1 MRFPPPGQKGAA
13 AARMSTS
20 DESPAPRP
28 RAFLRIGV
36 TGHRPGP
43 KLSAEQA
50 DAVRRAVDRILAD
63 IAQLTR
69 AVVERDSWAFA
80 SRRPEISVVSPLA
93 EGADRIV
100 AEAGLAAQFGLSA
113 ILPFGRADFRTDFES
128 EASRQAFDLL
138 LSKSEAVF
146 ELDGKREAAARA
158 YEAAG
163 LLMLANADLVIAI
176 WDQMP
181 ADGVGGTALIVE
193 QAMAADV
200 PVILI
205 DPRVPDEPAILWRAD
220 SALPTAREG
229 IETIPRRPLGDTL
242 STVVDIIVGPPR
254 DPHERRPLEELFK
267 EKARRW
273 NIALSY
279 PLMLFLLG
287 VRAMRWSDLHAPPQ
301 QQDSAVRWRHYLQ
314 GHLDDVAL
322 RPIDT
327 DMLYRAYSFVDHLS
341 TRYAQIYRSAYVF
354 NYLAGAAAV
363 LLASIGLIYPSP
375 DPIAALNFK
384 AVMVA
389 VEIGLIASIL
399 LTLNLGTRRQW
410 HRRWLQYR
418 RLAET
423 LRQLR
428 MLAPTAAA
436 ARLDRPSDRA
446 GRAYGWVSWYARAV
460 EREIP
465 LPNVVVSEAY
475 LTAVR
480 DAVSQSELKSQVS
493 WNAHNAE
500 AMEKAGHRLH
510 IAGTLLFWAT
520 LAICVNF
527 LAIYFIDIEEA
538 ETLRELTVFLTA
550 LFPAIGAAL
559 SAIRSQADFE
569 TVARRSHET
578 ARDLD
583 ELDQALAREP
593 PEFARLTDRIE
604 KAVDVMMA
612 DNAEWHVLFR
622 TRPLSLPA

>member
-1 MRFPPPGQKGAA
+1 
-13 AARMSTS
+13 MSNT
-20 DESPAPRP
+20 DEAPAPRP

-43 KLSAEQA
+43 KLAEAQA
-50 DAVRRAVDRILAD
+50 AAARRAVDRILGEIED
-63 IAQLTR
+63 ITR
-69 AVVERDSWAFA
+69 AVVERDAWAFS
-80 SRRPEISVVSPLA
+80 SRRPELQIISPLA

-100 AEAGLAAQFGLSA
+100 AESGLAAGFGLNA
-113 ILPFGRADFRTDFES
+113 VLPFARAEYRNDFES
-128 EASRQAFDLL
+128 GAARAEFDGLL
-138 LSKSEAVF
+138 AKAGAVM
-146 ELDGKREAAARA
+146 ELDGKRDAEARA

-163 LLMLANADLVIAI
+163 LLMLANADIVLAI

-181 ADGVGGTALIVE
+181 ADGIGGTAIIVE
-193 QAMAADV
+193 RAMAEDV

-205 DPRVPDEPAILWRAD
+205 DPRNPDEPAILWRAD
-220 SALPTAREG
+220 SALPTARES
-229 IETIPRRPLGDTL
+229 IESVPRRQLGNTLPAVIDILVAPPKDSHELGPL
-242 STVVDIIVGPPR
+242 R
-254 DPHERRPLEELFK
+254 ELLR
-267 EKARRW
+267 ETEHRW
-273 NIALSY
+273 NIAVSY

-287 VRAMRWSDLHAPPQ
+287 VRRMRWGDVHTPRQ
-301 QQDSAVRWRHYLQ
+301 VQDSGVRWRHYLQ
-314 GHLDDVAL
+314 GHLDEASL
-322 RPIDT
+322 RPTDT
-327 DMLYRAYSFVDHLS
+327 DTLFHAYSFVDHLS

-354 NYLAGAAAV
+354 NYIAGAAAV
-363 LLASIGLIYPSP
+363 LLASIGLIYPTP
-375 DPIAALNFK
+375 DPISALNFK

-389 VEIGLIASIL
+389 IEIGLITSIL
-399 LTLNLGTRRQW
+399 VTLHLGTTRQW

-423 LRQLR
+423 LRHLR
-428 MLAPTAAA
+428 MLAPTGAA

-465 LPNVVVSEAY
+465 VPNVVVTDVY
-475 LTAVR
+475 LEAVR
-480 DAVSQSELKSQVS
+480 DAVSQAELKSQVS

-500 AMEKAGHRLH
+500 AMEKAGERLH
-510 IAGTLLFWAT
+510 HAGTMLFWAT
-520 LAICVNF
+520 LAICVIF
-527 LAIYFIDIEEA
+527 LLLYFIDTELA

-578 ARDLD
+578 SRDLD
-583 ELDQALAREP
+583 ELDQALEREP

>member
-1 MRFPPPGQKGAA
+1 MNTPDQA
-13 AARMSTS
+13 
-20 DESPAPRP
+20 PAPRP
-28 RAFLRIGV
+28 EAYLRLGV

-43 KLSAEQA
+43 KLSPEEAA
-50 DAVRRAVDRILAD
+50 AVARTVDRILAE
-63 IAQLTR
+63 IASATR
-69 AVVERDSWAFA
+69 AVVERDAWAFS
-80 SRRPEISVVSPLA
+80 SRRPNISVASALA

-100 AEAGLAAQFGLSA
+100 AESGLAAGYGLSV
-113 ILPFGRADFRTDFES
+113 ILPFARAEYRSDFAS
-128 EASRQAFDLL
+128 EASRLEYDSLL
-138 LSKSEAVF
+138 AKAGAVF
-146 ELDGKREAAARA
+146 ELDGRREAADRA

-163 LLMLANADLVIAI
+163 LLMLANADIVIAI

-181 ADGVGGTALIVE
+181 AEGIGGTALIVE
-193 QAMAADV
+193 QAMTADV

-205 DPRVPDEPAILWRAD
+205 DPRHPDEPALLWRAD
-220 SALPTAREG
+220 SALPTARES
-229 IETIPRRPLGDTL
+229 IETVTRRPLGETL
-242 STVVDIIVGPPR
+242 PAVIDIVVGPPK
-254 DPHERRPLEELFK
+254 DPHERGPLQELLK
-267 EKARRW
+267 EQEHRW
-273 NIALSY
+273 NIALAY
-279 PLMLFLLG
+279 PLLLFALG
-287 VRAMRWSDLHAPPQ
+287 VRRMRWSDVHAPSQ
-301 QQDSAVRWRHYLQ
+301 QQDSGLRWRQYLQ
-314 GHLDDVAL
+314 GHLDDASL
-322 RPIDT
+322 RPTDT
-327 DMLYRAYSFVDHLS
+327 DMLYRAYAFVDHLS
-341 TRYAQIYRSAYVF
+341 IRYAQIYRSAYVF

-375 DPIAALNFK
+375 DIMAALNFK
-384 AVMVA
+384 AVMVGI
-389 VEIGLIASIL
+389 EIALIGSIL
-399 LTLNLGTRRQW
+399 VTLNLGTRRQW

-465 LPNVVVSEAY
+465 VPNVAVSEAY
-475 LTAVR
+475 LAAVR
-480 DAVSQSELKSQVS
+480 DAVSHAELKSQVS
-493 WNAHNAE
+493 WNEHNSE
-500 AMEKAGHRLH
+500 AMEQAGHRLH
-510 IAGTLLFWAT
+510 VAGTLLFWAT
-520 LAICVNF
+520 LAICIVF
-527 LAIYFIDIEEA
+527 LAMYFVDIEEA

-583 ELDQALAREP
+583 ELDQALEREP
-593 PEFARLTDRIE
+593 PEFARLTDRVE

>member
-1 MRFPPPGQKGAA
+1 MRFPQQGQTIAS
-13 AARMSTS
+13 MSLE

-36 TGHRPGP
+36 TGHRPGA
-43 KLSAEQA
+43 KLSPEQA
-50 DAVRRAVDRILAD
+50 VAVRAAIDHILGE
-63 IAQLTR
+63 IARLTR
-69 AVVERDSWAFA
+69 EVAERDAWAFS
-80 SRRPEISVVSPLA
+80 SRRPELSITSPLA
-93 EGADRIV
+93 EGADRLV
-100 AEAGLAAQFGLSA
+100 AESGLAAGFSLSA
-113 ILPFGRADFRTDFES
+113 VLPFARAEYRNDFQSAEARTEFD
-128 EASRQAFDLL
+128 DLL
-138 LSKSEAVF
+138 AKASAVF
-146 ELDGKREAAARA
+146 ELDGKREAESRA

-163 LLMLANADLVIAI
+163 LLMLANADLVVAV

-181 ADGVGGTALIVE
+181 ADGIGGTALIVE
-193 QAMAADV
+193 QAMVQDV

-205 DPRVPDEPAILWRAD
+205 DPRSPEAPAILWRAD
-220 SALPTAREG
+220 AALPTARES
-229 IETIPRRPLGDTL
+229 IEAVPRRPLGDTL
-242 STVVDIIVGPPR
+242 NSVIDILVAPPA
-254 DPHERRPLEELFK
+254 DPHERGPLIEFLK
-267 EKARRW
+267 EREHRW
-273 NIALSY
+273 NFAVSY
-279 PLMLFLLG
+279 PVMLFLLG
-287 VRAMRWSDLHAPPQ
+287 VRKMRWSDVHSPPQ
-301 QQDSAVRWRHYLQ
+301 PQDSETRWRQYLQ
-314 GHLDDVAL
+314 DHLDDKSL

-327 DMLYRAYSFVDHLS
+327 DTMFRAYGFVDHLS

-389 VEIGLIASIL
+389 IEIALISSIL
-399 LTLNLGTRRQW
+399 VTLQLGTRRQW

-423 LRQLR
+423 LRHLR
-428 MLAPTAAA
+428 MLAPTGAA

-465 LPNVVVSEAY
+465 VPNVAVTGDY
-475 LTAVR
+475 LAAVR
-480 DAVSQSELKSQVS
+480 DAVTQTELKSQIS
-493 WNAHNAE
+493 WNTHNAH
-500 AMEKAGHRLH
+500 AMEEAGERLH

-520 LAICVNF
+520 LAICVTF
-527 LAIYFIDIEEA
+527 LILYFADTELA
-538 ETLRELTVFLTA
+538 ERLRELTVFLTA
-550 LFPAIGAAL
+550 LFPAVGAAL
-559 SAIRSQADFE
+559 SAIRTQADFE

-578 ARDLD
+578 ARDLGSLED
-583 ELDQALAREP
+583 ALERET

>member
-1 MRFPPPGQKGAA
+1 
-13 AARMSTS
+13 MSTEDVS
-20 DESPAPRP
+20 APKP
-28 RAFLRIGV
+28 KAFLRIGV

-43 KLSAEQA
+43 KLSPDQA
-50 DAVRRAVDRILAD
+50 VAVRARVDAILAE

-69 AVVERDSWAFA
+69 AVVERDAWAFA
-80 SRRPEISVVSPLA
+80 SRRPELSVVSALA

-100 AEAGLAAQFGLSA
+100 AQAGLDAGMGLSA
-113 ILPFGRADFRTDFES
+113 ILPFARAEYRTDYAT
-128 EASRQAFDLL
+128 EASRAEYDALL
-138 LSKSEAVF
+138 AKSSAVF
-146 ELDGKREAAARA
+146 ELDGKRENANRA

-163 LLMLANADLVIAI
+163 LLMLANADIVIAI

-181 ADGVGGTALIVE
+181 AEGIGGTALIVE
-193 QAMAADV
+193 QATAADV

-205 DPRVPDEPAILWRAD
+205 DPRTPDAPAILWRAD

-229 IETIPRRPLGDTL
+229 IEFVPRRPLGNLLASVIDI
-242 STVVDIIVGPPR
+242 VVGTPR
-254 DPHERRPLEELFK
+254 DPREREPLQALLK
-267 EKARRW
+267 EKPSPW
-273 NIALSY
+273 NIAVAY
-279 PLMLFLLG
+279 PVMLYLLG
-287 VRAMRWSDLHAPPQ
+287 VRQLRWSDFYAPLHE
-301 QQDSAVRWRHYLQ
+301 DTGMRWGQHLQ
-314 GHLDDVAL
+314 RQLGDPTLGA
-322 RPIDT
+322 IDT
-327 DMLYRAYSFVDHLS
+327 DTLHNAYAFIDQLS
-341 TRYAQIYRSAYVF
+341 IRYAQIYRSAYVF
-354 NYLAGAAAV
+354 NYIAGAAAV
-363 LLASIGLIYPSP
+363 LLASIGLIYP
-375 DPIAALNFK
+375 AANLEVALEFK

-389 VEIGLIASIL
+389 IEIGLITSIL
-399 LTLNLGTRRQW
+399 ITLNLGTRRQW

-423 LRQLR
+423 LRQLK
-428 MLAPTAAA
+428 MLSPTAAA

-465 LPNVVVSEAY
+465 VPNIAVSPAY
-475 LTAVR
+475 LAAVR
-480 DAVSQSELKSQVS
+480 DAVNESELKGQVS
-493 WNAHNAE
+493 WNDRNVH

-510 IAGTLLFWAT
+510 LAGTFLFWAT
-520 LAICVNF
+520 LIICIAF
-527 LAIYFIDIEEA
+527 LVVYLYSLYEKSFDLA
-538 ETLRELTVFLTA
+538 EHMREPVVFLTA

-583 ELDQALAREP
+583 ELVQALDREP
-593 PEFARLTDRIE
+593 LEFARLTDRIE